1 MKTELINIEKL
12 QETIINQAQENSS
25 QEKRIQTQQI
35 EINYLKEKIDYLI
48 RQQFTSKSEKLNPN
62 QPSLFEDTKET
73 IEVIED
79 EEIEITFKRK
89 KGGRTSPPKELPRV
103 RVEHDI
109 GDEEKV
115 CSCGDTMHRVKEI
128 ISEQYDIVP
137 AKFQVIE
144 NVRFVYGCRCG
155 EKPVTTALAPFIL
168 PKTQVT
174 ASFLATIAVQKFEDA
189 LPLYRQAKIFKNRF
203 GVPFSDTTLSNWMI
217 KASEKLKPFKQRLK
231 ERLLENEY
239 IQADE
244 TTLQVVNAHKS
255 KATKKSYIWLGV
267 GMDKYKVVYMHY
279 ANNRSAVVAS
289 ELFKGFNGYLQTDGY
304 AGYNATV
311 QTNDM
316 THLAC

>member
-155 EKPVTTALAPFIL
+155 EN
-168 PKTQVT
+168 Q
-174 ASFLATIAVQKFEDA
+174 
-189 LPLYRQAKIFKNRF
+189 
-203 GVPFSDTTLSNWMI
+203 
-217 KASEKLKPFKQRLK
+217 
-231 ERLLENEY
+231 
-239 IQADE
+239 
-244 TTLQVVNAHKS
+244 
-255 KATKKSYIWLGV
+255 
-267 GMDKYKVVYMHY
+267 
-279 ANNRSAVVAS
+279 
-289 ELFKGFNGYLQTDGY
+289 
-304 AGYNATV
+304 
-311 QTNDM
+311 
-316 THLAC
+316 

>member
-1 MKTELINIEKL
+1 MKIELINIEKL
-12 QETIINQAQENSS
+12 QETIINQAQENST
-25 QEKRIQTQQI
+25 QEKRIQIQQI

-48 RQQFTSKSEKLNPN
+48 RQQFTSKSEKLNST
-62 QPSLFEDTKET
+62 QPSLFEDNAES
-73 IEVIED
+73 IEVVED

-189 LPLYRQAKIFKNRF
+189 LPLYRQAKIFK
-203 GVPFSDTTLSNWMI
+203 
-217 KASEKLKPFKQRLK
+217 K
-231 ERLLENEY
+231 
-239 IQADE
+239 
-244 TTLQVVNAHKS
+244 
-255 KATKKSYIWLGV
+255 
-267 GMDKYKVVYMHY
+267 
-279 ANNRSAVVAS
+279 
-289 ELFKGFNGYLQTDGY
+289 
-304 AGYNATV
+304 
-311 QTNDM
+311 
-316 THLAC
+316 